1 MDRTAVERYRLSL
14 FGRMAMGVAHEVDN
28 HLSVVL
34 GFSELVQLAA
44 GNEEKVRSGAG
55 KILSAG
61 ERIGAVI
68 QQFSRYA
75 RPHDPAPEPF
85 LPGDV
90 FREILL
96 FAKYDLCRND
106 VAVDAP
112 GDVPRAIL
120 HADRRDFGLALLAL
134 LFNGSEAMS
143 GSGGELSLRCG
154 LDDGGMR
161 ITVADGGTGIPAG
174 LEETIFSEGFTTRG
188 GPIHAG
194 MGLPV
199 ARHIAAQAGGT
210 VRIASRPGGGCEAT
224 IVMPLNVR
232 V

>member
-1 MDRTAVERYRLSL
+1 MDRADVERYRLSL
-14 FGRMAMGVAHEVDN
+14 FGRMVMGVAHEVDN

-68 QQFSRYA
+68 QQFSRYV

-90 FREILL
+90 LREILL
-96 FAKYDLCRND
+96 FAKYDLGRNGVV
-106 VAVDAP
+106 VAP
-112 GDVPRAIL
+112 PPDVPRTLL
-120 HADRRDFGLALLAL
+120 HADRRDFGLAVLAL

-143 GSGGELSLRCG
+143 ETGGELTLRCG
-154 LDDGGMR
+154 VDDGVFG
-161 ITVADGGTGIPAG
+161 ITVADRGAGIPSG
-174 LEETIFSEGFTTRG
+174 LEERIFEKGFTTRSG
-188 GPIHAG
+188 VLHAG
-194 MGLPV
+194 LGLPV

-210 VRIASRPGGGCEAT
+210 VRVSPRPGGGCEAA
-224 IVMPLNVR
+224 ILMPSESPA
-232 V
+232 